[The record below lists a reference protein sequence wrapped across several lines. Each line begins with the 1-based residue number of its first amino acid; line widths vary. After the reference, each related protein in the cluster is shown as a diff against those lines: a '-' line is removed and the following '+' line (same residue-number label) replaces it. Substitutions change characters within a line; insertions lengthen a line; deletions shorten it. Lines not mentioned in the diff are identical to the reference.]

1 MTQMKLRFVFASLIL
16 AAVVSFGALACGSVD
31 VEVTKEESGAA
42 GSGGTSPEAAATS
55 PPAPPTAT
63 PVIIEEG
70 EADEETGM
78 RVEEVTID
86 GQGLGGKAK
95 ILVTNELDEEC
106 TGPVISVDLLDADG
120 KVVGEMG
127 IEAPGPLPAGE
138 QKTYEQRYVGSKV
151 AQARVSAITCENS
164 AARHGAPQSPSKKD
178 LEEEGGEEK

>member
-1 MTQMKLRFVFASLIL
+1 MTQMKLRFVFPSLIL
-16 AAVVSFGALACGSVD
+16 AAMLAFGALACGSD
-31 VEVTKEESGAA
+31 GDSGAPA
-42 GSGGTSPEAAATS
+42 APGASGPEGPDSKPGPTS

-78 RVEEVTID
+78 RVDEVTVD

-127 IEAPGPLPAGE
+127 IEASGPLPPGE

-164 AARHGAPQSPSKKD
+164 AARHGAPQSPTKKD
-178 LEEEGGEEK
+178 LEAEGGKDK

>member
-1 MTQMKLRFVFASLIL
+1 MTQMKLRFVFASFIL
-16 AAVVSFGALACGSVD
+16 AAMLAIGTSACGGD
-31 VEVTKEESGAA
+31 GDSGSPGA
-42 GSGGTSPEAAATS
+42 SGPEGPDSKPAPTS

-78 RVEEVTID
+78 RVDEVTVD

-127 IEAPGPLPAGE
+127 IEASGPLPAGE

-164 AARHGAPQSPSKKD
+164 AARHGAPQSPTKKD
-178 LEEEGGEEK
+178 LEAEGGKDK

>member
-1 MTQMKLRFVFASLIL
+1 M
-16 AAVVSFGALACGSVD
+16 
-31 VEVTKEESGAA
+31 
-42 GSGGTSPEAAATS
+42 
-55 PPAPPTAT
+55 
-63 PVIIEEG
+63 IIEEG

-78 RVEEVTID
+78 RVDDVTVD

-127 IEAPGPLPAGE
+127 IEASGPLPAGE

-164 AARHGAPQSPSKKD
+164 AARHGAPQSPTKKD
-178 LEEEGGEEK
+178 LEAEGGKDK

>member
-1 MTQMKLRFVFASLIL
+1 MPQVNLRIASLFFL
-16 AAVVSFGALACGSVD
+16 VAAVLALGALACGSVD

-42 GSGGTSPEAAATS
+42 EPGGSSPQATS

-78 RVEEVTID
+78 RIDEVTVD